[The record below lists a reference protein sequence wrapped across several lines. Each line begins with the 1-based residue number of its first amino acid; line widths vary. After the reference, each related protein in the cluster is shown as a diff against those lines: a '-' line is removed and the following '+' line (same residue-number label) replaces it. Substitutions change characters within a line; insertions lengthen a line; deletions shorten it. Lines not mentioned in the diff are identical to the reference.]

1 MAYMMKKEHA
11 LWASVCLL
19 VSVVPE
25 LLTALPEEADG
36 HAETTVSERPPI
48 KPKHTFCAMKMDD
61 GPCKAMIRNYFFNMA
76 TQQCEEFIYGGCLG
90 NKNRFDTLEKCKAT
104 CIKGYKKKT
113 VKTPS
118 GAEKPDFCFLEED
131 PGICRSLITRY
142 FYNNQS
148 KQCEQFKYG
157 GCLGNLNNFE
167 TLDAC
172 KSTCE
177 DPVNELQ
184 TSDYTPDLNTVNT
197 TLTPQSTKVPSHW
210 EYHGPS
216 WCLSPADSGLC
227 QANEK
232 RFYFN
237 SAIGKCRQFKY
248 TGCGGNSNNFTTKR
262 ECVRACKR
270 GFIKRISKEGVIKIQ
285 RRKEPSVEVVYEAIN

>member
-36 HAETTVSERPPI
+36 HAETTVSERPPM

-61 GPCKAMIRNYFFNMA
+61 G
-76 TQQCEEFIYGGCLG
+76 
-90 NKNRFDTLEKCKAT
+90 CKAT

-131 PGICRSLITRY
+131 PGICRSHITRY

-184 TSDYTPDLNTVNT
+184 TRDYTPDLNTVNT
-197 TLTPQSTKVPSHW
+197 TLTPQSTKVPSNW